1 MAASDQTVA
10 SLAYA
15 TRLLRTEPQVHF
27 MEVSSSYRTVTD
39 ATSRRTPKNYQ
50 KESAK
55 ISTLVSIEVERA
67 GLFVNMKSNCP
78 NAL

>member
-1 MAASDQTVA
+1 MN
-10 SLAYA
+10 
-15 TRLLRTEPQVHF
+15 LLENTGTHGNPSVFTEVKSARVKWEAVVP
-27 MEVSSSYRTVTD
+27 
-39 ATSRRTPKNYQ
+39 RTPKNYQ
-50 KESAK
+50 KVSAK